1 MSLASRK
8 LDVPGW
14 ERGRHLLREGN
25 GGWRMGDGGWEKDSG
40 RDDREGDNEQV
51 VK

>member
-1 MSLASRK
+1 MCQ
-8 LDVPGW
+8 GG
-14 ERGRHLLREGN
+14 RGGDTCSEKGM
-25 GGWRMGDGGWEKDSG
+25 GGWRMGDGGWGKDSG